1 MAAFPTAASAAA
13 SAIQDT
19 VDLVAV
25 DGLPDDKYERR
36 ALLRFLAGSTSWV
49 PTHCPETGIDLS
61 TVDIV
66 AHAQGLWPLH
76 TAHGAMS
83 VEAHQREAA
92 LYRAAG
98 VKAPVRR

>member
-1 MAAFPTAASAAA
+1 MAAFVTAAQAAA
-13 SAIQDT
+13 SAIQET

-25 DGLPDDKYERR
+25 DRLPDEQYERQ

-49 PTHCPETGIDLS
+49 PTHCPETGVDLA

-66 AHAQGLWPLH
+66 KHAISLWGPNVP
-76 TAHGAMS
+76 HGGMS

>member
-1 MAAFPTAASAAA
+1 MAAFVTAAQAAA

-49 PTHCPETGIDLS
+49 PTHCPETGIDLAN
-61 TVDIV
+61 VDIV
-66 AHAQGLWPLH
+66 AHAQGLWPSNVP
-76 TAHGAMS
+76 HGGMS
-83 VEAHQREAA
+83 VEAHQREQA